1 MLHVSNTMELY
12 SSIKNN
18 EIMSFG
24 WKWTHFG
31 DYHIKQNNP
40 GSEKK
45 KYWYLLL
52 FVDPWLYICTH
63 AHIHTRR
70 KKEYKMKL
78 EESMWKM

>member
-12 SSIKNN
+12 LPIKNN
-18 EIMSFG
+18 EIMSFD
-24 WKWTHFG
+24 WKWTHFE

-52 FVDPWLYICTH
+52 FVDHVSYTH
-63 AHIHTRR
+63 LRAH
-70 KKEYKMKL
+70 
-78 EESMWKM
+78 